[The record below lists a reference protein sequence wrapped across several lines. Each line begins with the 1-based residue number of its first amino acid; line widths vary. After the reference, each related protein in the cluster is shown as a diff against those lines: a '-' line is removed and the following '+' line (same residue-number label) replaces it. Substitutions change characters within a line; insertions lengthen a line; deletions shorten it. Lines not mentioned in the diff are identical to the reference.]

1 MQQQSCQ
8 SRRGRCLHGV
18 CPLAFCPSGLKTLR
32 EHVLCFAQVPCQM
45 PTDHRS
51 WTGSEKL
58 CRQTFSQCL
67 DNETKPREGKR
78 LVGIAQ
84 QVSGRPGLTGCGP
97 RPFAFYLPAS
107 RGPSLKG
114 ISGGQASRDPPSLC
128 TSHLEA
134 SSTSPSP
141 GCSFPGFCLGW
152 DVPFSERQPLTPRPK
167 APPHTACPRSPHFL
181 VLRALISI

>member
-1 MQQQSCQ
+1 MPPGFVPADGDGRQESIFVLQQQSCQ
-8 SRRGRCLHGV
+8 SRRGRCLDGV

-32 EHVLCFAQVPCQM
+32 EHVLCFAQAPCQM

-114 ISGGQASRDPPSLC
+114 ISGGQASRDAPPYAPAIWKPLPPALHRIAPSLGFVLAGMFP
-128 TSHLEA
+128 SQRG
-134 SSTSPSP
+134 SP
-141 GCSFPGFCLGW
+141 
-152 DVPFSERQPLTPRPK
+152 
-167 APPHTACPRSPHFL
+167 
-181 VLRALISI
+181 

>member
-1 MQQQSCQ
+1 MPPGFVPADGDGRQESIFVLQQQSCQ
-8 SRRGRCLHGV
+8 SRRGRCLDGV
-18 CPLAFCPSGLKTLR
+18 CPLVFCPSGLKTLR
-32 EHVLCFAQVPCQM
+32 EHVLCFAQAPCQM

-51 WTGSEKL
+51 WTGSEKV

-114 ISGGQASRDPPSLC
+114 PPLPRHQPSGSLFHQPF
-128 TSHLEA
+128 TGLLLPWVLSWL
-134 SSTSPSP
+134 
-141 GCSFPGFCLGW
+141 GCSLLR
-152 DVPFSERQPLTPRPK
+152 EA
-167 APPHTACPRSPHFL
+167 APDTSA
-181 VLRALISI
+181 